1 MTRDE
6 ALARD
11 ATDPLRTLR
20 DQFDLPQGRIYLDGN
35 SLGALPKATPARV
48 AQVLQQEWGQDLIE
62 SWNKAGWIDT
72 PRTLGDRI
80 APLIGARPGEV
91 LVADST
97 SVNLYKVLH
106 AALSLQ
112 QGQRRKVVSERGNFP
127 TDLYIAQSVCR
138 AHGAELV
145 LVDSP
150 DDIEPQLDEHCAVL
164 LLTQVNYRSGRV
176 HDMAK
181 LTRWAHQAGALAVW
195 DLAHSAGALVVDL
208 LGTAA
213 DFAVGCGYKYLNGG
227 PGAPAFVWAHPRHH
241 VQLTQPLTGWMGHA
255 EPFAFTTDYHPA
267 PGIQQ
272 FQCGTPSILAMAALA
287 CGVDTL
293 RAADGL
299 GGMVALRGKSVALTE
314 AFIAAIDKQC
324 PQASVQSPRD
334 VAQRGSQV
342 SISLPSNINGYA
354 VMQALIDRGVVGDY
368 RVGSGSAPGLLRFG
382 FAPLYV
388 RFVDVFDAVTTLA
401 DVLTRDTWRE
411 PRFQQAGKVT

>member
-6 ALARD
+6 ALQRD
-11 ATDPLRTLR
+11 AHDPLRALR
-20 DQFDLPQGRIYLDGN
+20 EQFELPPGRIYLDGN

-62 SWNKAGWIDT
+62 SWNKAGWIDA
-72 PRTLGDRI
+72 PRALGDRI
-80 APLIGARPGEV
+80 APLIGARAGEV

-112 QGQRRKVVSERGNFP
+112 QGQRRKVVSERDNFP

-138 AHGAELV
+138 AHGGELV

-150 DDIEPQLDEHCAVL
+150 DEIEPLLDEHCAVL
-164 LLTQVNYRSGRV
+164 MLTQVNYRSGRV

-181 LTRWAHQAGALAVW
+181 LTRWAHQVGALAVW
-195 DLAHSAGALVVDL
+195 DLAHSAGAIEVDL

-241 VQLTQPLTGWMGHA
+241 VQLTQPLTGWLGHA
-255 EPFAFTTDYHPA
+255 APFAFTTEYQPA

-272 FQCGTPSILAMAALA
+272 FQCGTPSIVALAALG
-287 CGVDTL
+287 CGIDTL
-293 RAADGL
+293 RAADTL
-299 GGMVALRGKSVALTE
+299 GGMAALRRKSVALTQ
-314 AFIAAIDKQC
+314 AFIDAVDTHC
-324 PQASVQSPRD
+324 PQAQVHSPRD
-334 VAQRGSQV
+334 ASQRGSQV
-342 SISLPSNINGYA
+342 ALSLAEGINTYA

-368 RVGSGSAPGLLRFG
+368 RAGSPALLRFG

-388 RFVDVFDAVTTLA
+388 RFVDVADAVTTLA
-401 DVLTRDTWRE
+401 DVLSRETWRE
-411 PRFQQAGKVT
+411 PRFQQPSKVT